1 VGSLSQRLLASAGG
15 LTSSTIIQYDNTKII
30 DPALRFGISF
40 PYLARLNLPVLE
52 QRLFSAS
59 QNFDHLP
66 DKYIEE
72 YLTMDDRRSKPRLDV
87 SLDASWDRDQP
98 VRITNLSEGGCY
110 LDTVG
115 EVRRGEIVGFRV
127 LLSDGDFLYLEGEV
141 RHYTAGV
148 GFGVQFV
155 DLNDEQV
162 AGLKRLIEIATQSG
176 PERSPISASL
186 VEE

>member
-1 VGSLSQRLLASAGG
+1 
-15 LTSSTIIQYDNTKII
+15 
-30 DPALRFGISF
+30 
-40 PYLARLNLPVLE
+40 
-52 QRLFSAS
+52 
-59 QNFDHLP
+59 
-66 DKYIEE
+66 
-72 YLTMDDRRSKPRLDV
+72 MDDRRSKPRLDV
-87 SLDASWDRDQP
+87 SLAASWDRDQP

-155 DLNDEQV
+155 DLNDEQM
-162 AGLKRLIEIATQSG
+162 AGLKRLIEIVTQSG
-176 PERSPISASL
+176 PEPCPISASL